1 MKVSLNFFPKLYFLL
16 KQTFFFLELI
26 TQLKQLI
33 PEVGD
38 IFKIHKKIGKG
49 TFSSVFLASLNC
61 QEHLPFDEKK
71 LYAIKLL
78 VPTNHPNRVEK
89 ELKCLQ
95 LMGGYDNVSGIDL
108 CFRRQ
113 ESVAFVMPYM
123 PSEKFHCFCGNLK
136 PKDAQLY
143 IKNLLIALKRVHS
156 FNYIHRDVTP
166 NNFLYDRKNGK
177 FLLVDFGLAQDL
189 SKKIDNG
196 KKRQHPDNELSDN
209 NRNSSQSSQPAKRM
223 RQSSNNIENTSQRV
237 STAITNS
244 SPFKMPLKQFNEISP
259 KYQAAT
265 LMKGQKPK
273 SMLETTIKSTV
284 LSFSLNSKIQNRNL
298 LSLPS
303 SSSNSK
309 IGDGKNQG
317 VCHCYGK
324 NMYCNMCVIKKEIS
338 ASREGT
344 PGFRP
349 PEVLLKYPDQTTAV
363 DIWAVGIIFI
373 SILSKSAHF
382 FRAKDDIQA
391 LAEIISIFGD
401 EKIKKTGLSLGRHT
415 IISLKK
421 RPLDLRK
428 ICFKLRS
435 RSSRIKDEVSDGK
448 QNICANC
455 EQRHNNCLCAGTDLY
470 IDFSA
475 DEFSDN
481 AYDLLNKLLE
491 VNPKNRITAIDAL
504 DHPYFHETFD

>member
-1 MKVSLNFFPKLYFLL
+1 M
-16 KQTFFFLELI
+16 
-26 TQLKQLI
+26 
-33 PEVGD
+33 
-38 IFKIHKKIGKG
+38 
-49 TFSSVFLASLNC
+49 FLASLNC
-61 QEHLPFDEKK
+61 QNHLPFDKRK

-78 VPTNHPNRVEK
+78 VPTNHPNRIEK

-95 LMGGYDNVSGIDL
+95 LMGGYDNVSGIEL
-108 CFRRQ
+108 CFRQ
-113 ESVAFVMPYM
+113 KDNVAFVMPYM
-123 PSEKFHCFCGNLK
+123 ASEKFHCFCGNLES
-136 PKDAQLY
+136 KDTQLY

-189 SKKIDNG
+189 SKKLDNV
-196 KKRQHPDNELSDN
+196 KKRQHPENEFSDN
-209 NRNSSQSSQPAKRM
+209 NRNSSQPSKRM
-223 RQSSNNIENTSQRV
+223 RQSSNNVENTSQRV

-259 KYQAAT
+259 KYST
-265 LMKGQKPK
+265 PPLMKGQKTK
-273 SMLETTIKSTV
+273 SILETTIKSTV
-284 LSFSLNSKIQNRNL
+284 LSFSLNSKIQSRK
-298 LSLPS
+298 LSPS
-303 SSSNSK
+303 SSPSSS
-309 IGDGKNQG
+309 KNQG
-317 VCHCYGK
+317 ICCCYGK
-324 NMYCNMCVIKKEIS
+324 YMYCNMCVIKKEIV

-349 PEVLLKYPDQTTAV
+349 PEVLLKYPDQGTAV

-415 IISLKK
+415 IISNKK
-421 RPLDLRK
+421 KPLDLRK
-428 ICFKLRS
+428 ICLKLRV
-435 RSSRIKDEVSDGK
+435 RSSRIKDQVSEDK
-448 QNICANC
+448 LNVCVNC
-455 EQRHNNCLCAGTDLY
+455 LQRYINCLCAGTDCNY
-470 IDFSA
+470 DFSS
-475 DEFSDN
+475 DQFSDN

-491 VNPKNRITAIDAL
+491 VNPKNRISAIDAL
-504 DHPYFHETFD
+504 EHPYFSETFN

>member
-1 MKVSLNFFPKLYFLL
+1 M
-16 KQTFFFLELI
+16 FLEII

-33 PEVGD
+33 PEIAD
-38 IFKIHKKIGKG
+38 IFKIHRKIGKG

-61 QEHLPFDEKK
+61 QDDLPFDERK
-71 LYAIKLL
+71 LYAIKWL

-95 LMGGYDNVSGIDL
+95 LMGGFDNVSGIEL
-108 CFRRQ
+108 CFRRH

-123 PSEKFHCFCGNLK
+123 PNEKFHCFCASLK
-136 PKDAQLY
+136 PKDTQLY

-166 NNFLYDRKNGK
+166 NNFLYDRKNCK

-189 SKKIDNG
+189 SKKMDNV
-196 KKRQHPDNELSDN
+196 KKRQHPDNEISEKN
-209 NRNSSQSSQPAKRM
+209 KNSSQCSQPSKRL
-223 RQSSNNIENTSQRV
+223 RQSNNVENTSQRV

-244 SPFKMPLKQFNEISP
+244 SPFKMPLKQLNEIST
-259 KYQAAT
+259 KYPTHPLVKEQ
-265 LMKGQKPK
+265 QSK

-284 LSFSLNSKIQNRNL
+284 LSFSLNSKMQSRNL
-298 LSLPS
+298 SSS
-303 SSSNSK
+303 SSSNS
-309 IGDGKNQG
+309 INQG
-317 VCHCYGK
+317 VCYCYGK
-324 NMYCNMCVIKKEIS
+324 SMYCNMCVIKKEIL

-349 PEVLLKYPDQTTAV
+349 PEVLLKYPDQGTAV
-363 DIWAVGIIFI
+363 DIWAVGVIFF

-401 EKIKKTGLSLGRHT
+401 DKIKKTGLSLGRHT
-415 IISLKK
+415 IISYKK

-428 ICFKLRS
+428 ICLKLRV
-435 RSSRIKDEVSDGK
+435 RSSRIEDKVSEDK
-448 QNICANC
+448 QNVCVNC
-455 EQRHNNCLCAGTDLY
+455 LQKHINCLCAGTDCNF
-470 IDFSA
+470 DFSS
-475 DEFSDN
+475 DQFSHN

-491 VNPKNRITAIDAL
+491 VNPKNRISAIDAL
-504 DHPYFHETFD
+504 EHPYFSETFN